1 MGDISFL
8 GLGGM
13 GFALAKTIAEAGHET
28 IVWNR
33 TEERAAPLQE
43 IGAKL
48 TSTPAEA
55 IKESPITI
63 VCVSDYEAAEAFLR
77 TSESLAALKG
87 RVLIQLST
95 GAPNLARAT
104 DEWIKQAG
112 ASYLDGEI
120 MAYVEQI
127 GGPESQ
133 FLIAGDEK
141 AYLLSEPL
149 LKIMAPLTKYLGDN
163 PARSSAINLGIL
175 SGGVGLIT
183 GILNGAAICEA
194 EGVSIAE
201 FGSLF
206 PLILGYD
213 TEALGE
219 SVKKIETGGLEE
231 SDAPIEMWAATIGP
245 MIECAKETGYDP
257 NIPIFIKDFFDRA
270 IEQNLGGHD
279 VGALINIL
287 RPGNR

>member
-13 GFALAKTIAEAGHET
+13 GFALANTITKAGYDT
-28 IVWNR
+28 VVWNR
-33 TEERAAPLQE
+33 TEARATPLLE
-43 IGAKL
+43 NGAKL
-48 TSTPAEA
+48 ATSPAEA
-55 IKESPITI
+55 IIESPITI
-63 VCVSDYEAAEAFLR
+63 VCVSNYEAAETFLR
-77 TSESLAALKG
+77 TPESLAALKG

-120 MAYVEQI
+120 VAWVEQI

-133 FLIAGDEK
+133 ILIAGDEN
-141 AYLLSEPL
+141 AYLQAETL
-149 LKIMAPLTKYLGDN
+149 LKILAPLTKYLGDN

-175 SGGVGLIT
+175 SGGLGLIT
-183 GILNGAAICEA
+183 GILNGAAICES

-201 FGSLF
+201 FGDIF
-206 PLILGYD
+206 PLLMRYD
-213 TEALGE
+213 AEELGE
-219 SVKKIETGGLEE
+219 RVKKIEAGGLEE
-231 SDAPIEMWAATIGP
+231 SDAPIEMWAATIDP
-245 MIECAKETGYDP
+245 MIECANETGYNP
-257 NIPIFIKDFFDRA
+257 NIPMFIKDFFDRA
-270 IEQNLGGHD
+270 IKQGLGGHD
-279 VGALINIL
+279 VGALIHVL